1 MPHAERHRYAGQ
13 ELLMASR
20 FQIFSEDVEA
30 GDPGAVGGAV
40 GAEGFFVAEDLVG
53 DEGEADGKLREG

>member
-1 MPHAERHRYAGQ
+1 
-13 ELLMASR
+13 MACR

-30 GDPGAVGGAV
+30 GDAGAVGGAV

-53 DEGEADGKLREG
+53 DEGEADGQLRER